1 LPFSPGECCGY
12 LDESSLLAM
21 GLSANQRIPVAVSMI
36 DAHAGVLGLL
46 ATKQARAKGE
56 PENQVSIQITRF
68 NGNSYIKKARPYHT

>member
-1 LPFSPGECCGY
+1 
-12 LDESSLLAM
+12 M

-56 PENQVSIQITRF
+56 PENQVSILITHFFAAHSERCYNF
-68 NGNSYIKKARPYHT
+68 RLDQK

>member
-1 LPFSPGECCGY
+1 
-12 LDESSLLAM
+12 M

-56 PENQVSIQITRF
+56 PENQVSIFPNHFFYSDLTF
-68 NGNSYIKKARPYHT
+68 FKAKLQNRELFSVVW

>member
-1 LPFSPGECCGY
+1 
-12 LDESSLLAM
+12 M

-68 NGNSYIKKARPYHT
+68 NGNSYIKKPRHHTINTCSLPVQIDSSLD